1 MDEEGST
8 LIKTGTFEQIKAYLE
23 NHHDYG
29 HYFLTVI
36 LRLIDAG
43 RVDVAMQVHDN
54 PHLSLYG
61 RVSNISKAHIIL
73 LPALTNNV
81 AALRFLLD
89 RGLVYVRNATNPKSL
104 LHAVLLQQKAEMRSH
119 FGDHIEEFNV
129 RGVEERVATLQL
141 LIERGELEK
150 EAVPELLLGVSL
162 SSRCLPLT
170 LALLDA
176 GLDPHK
182 KIARG
187 TGLCFSRSFKRDVQ
201 MWLAERRRIES
212 LDLQDPDIH
221 GWDDNI
227 VTTKDTI
234 KILNHITA
242 GPTLFS
248 VMIKR
253 INF

>member
-150 EAVPELLLGVSL
+150 EAVPELLLSISVD
-162 SSRCLPLT
+162 SRCLPLT
-170 LALLDA
+170 FALLDA
-176 GLDPHK
+176 GLDPRK
-182 KIARG
+182 KIG
-187 TGLCFSRSFKRDVQ
+187 TASCSFKREILL
-201 MWLAERRRIES
+201 WLVEHQRIERS
-212 LDLQDPDIH
+212 PDLVGRGHNP
-221 GWDDNI
+221 
-227 VTTKDTI
+227 VTTKNAI
-234 KILNHITA
+234 RILNHITL

-248 VMIKR
+248 VMLRR